1 LHEYNLSLYWSF
13 QTITTV
19 GYGDIALENNKER
32 LICSAVMVAGVILF
46 TMANATII
54 SIAEDLDESGD
65 YKEKYEALLIVSK

>member
-1 LHEYNLSLYWSF
+1 MHEYNLSLYWSF

>member
-1 LHEYNLSLYWSF
+1 
-13 QTITTV
+13 
-19 GYGDIALENNKER
+19 
-32 LICSAVMVAGVILF
+32 MVAGVILF